1 MPPLSLLIKPAS
13 GNCNMR
19 CKYCFYIDEMNKRDL
34 PSYGMMSEE
43 TLYQVISKSLA
54 YAQGQ
59 CTIAFQ
65 GGEPTLAGVAFYE
78 KVVQFVETCNVN
90 ACTVHYAIQT
100 NGYCLEPEWFPFL
113 KKHKFLVGVSLDGPE
128 EIHDQYRVDA
138 KGNGTFHR
146 VMETIQQLKEYEIDF
161 NILTVVH
168 AETVSKVNQL
178 YNFFKRNQLPY
189 QQYIEC
195 LDPIG
200 EVPGQQPYSLTPE
213 LYGTFLIALFKKWY
227 KDMAAGTYVY
237 NRYFENLLG
246 ILVRKQPESCAMSGR
261 CGDYLT
267 VEADGSVYPCDFYVL
282 DEWKMGN
289 FCSDTILEMTQRR
302 GELQF
307 VEASIPVPASCKACK
322 WYPLCRNGCR
332 RNCEPS
338 TTEQRAV
345 NYFCSAYKQF
355 FDYAYPYLEDLLKR
369 YNMQ

>member
-1 MPPLSLLIKPAS
+1 
-13 GNCNMR
+13 MR
-19 CKYCFYIDEMNKRDL
+19 CKYCFYIDEMNKREL
-34 PSYGMMSEE
+34 PSYGMMNEE
-43 TLYQVISKSLA
+43 TLHQVISKSLA

-65 GGEPTLAGVAFYE
+65 GGEPTLAGLEFYQN
-78 KVVQFVETCNVN
+78 VVQLVEACNVN
-90 ACTVHYAIQT
+90 QCAVNYAIQT
-100 NGYCLEPEWFPFL
+100 NGYCLESAWFPFL
-113 KKHKFLVGVSLDGPE
+113 KKHHFLVGISLDGPE
-128 EIHDQYRVDA
+128 EIHDQYRIDA

-146 VMETIQQLKEYEIDF
+146 VMDTIQQLKDYEIDF

-168 AETVSKVNQL
+168 AETVPKVNQL

-213 LYGTFLIALFKKWY
+213 LYGIFLIALFKKWY
-227 KDMAAGTYVY
+227 KDMAAGIYVY

-289 FCSDTILEMTQRR
+289 FCSDTILEMAQRR
-302 GELQF
+302 EALQF
-307 VEASIPVPASCKACK
+307 IESSIPVPESCRACR

-338 TTEQRAV
+338 TPQKREI
-345 NYFCSAYKQF
+345 NYFCGAYKQF
-355 FDYAYPYLEDLLKR
+355 FEYAHPYLEELIKQ
-369 YNMQ
+369 YNMK